1 MTNLSTKMSLR
12 PSDSEGKQSIKKIA
26 TSADVRRPPRN
37 DKDLLLSFI
46 NAYLKERPAFMS
58 FIRPQEALLFNKYKE
73 YITAPVLDFGC
84 GDGFFAQ
91 VAFGKNKLDIG
102 LEVKNNLRIEE
113 AKKRNVYK
121 KILTYDGI
129 TIPLKNNSMQTVISN
144 CVFEHIPNISNSVS
158 EIYRILKKD
167 GYCVTSVMTSD
178 WSDMMFGTKFFGKN
192 YAKWMNRRQEHE
204 SLLSKK
210 QWETLFKKAGFNVME
225 EVGYI
230 NENTAKWLDLFH
242 YLSLPSLI
250 TYKLFKKWVLFPW
263 VNDRIV
269 RWVETRHAS
278 SLQKNKFGAC
288 FYVLKK

>member
-1 MTNLSTKMSLR
+1 MTNLSTNMSLR
-12 PSDSEGKQSIKKIA
+12 ALRQAQGKLRARQSQNVE
-26 TSADVRRPPRN
+26 TCHVMS
-37 DKDLLLSFI
+37 LLSFI
-46 NAYLKERPAFMS
+46 KAYLRERPAFMS

-91 VAFGKNKLDIG
+91 VVFGKNKLDIG
-102 LEVKNNLRIEE
+102 LEVKNNPRIEG
-113 AKKRNVYK
+113 AKKRSVYK

-129 TIPLKNNSMQTVISN
+129 TIPLKNNSVQTVISN

-158 EIYRILKKD
+158 EIYRVLKKN

-178 WSDMMFGTKFFGKN
+178 WSDMMLGTKLFGKR
-192 YAKWMNRRQEHE
+192 YAEWMNNRQEHE

-242 YLSLPSLI
+242 YLSLLSLI
-250 TYKLFKKWVLFPW
+250 SYKLFKKWVLFPW
-263 VNDRIV
+263 VSEKYV
-269 RWVETRHAS
+269 RWVETGHAP